1 MITTLEVQDALSAKL
16 DELGIF
22 NVTVEEVSF
31 DAENDVVTT
40 EFCDEDDN
48 CVTVQWGFDENENP
62 YALVVADEDND
73 SIHID
78 LSPLEP
84 TVMEGDGLE
93 YYLDLTDIEWINLST
108 IKTILTAGNIMA
120 NEPAEIEEVEI
131 GEGAIEEVV
140 FRKVVRGGKIVK
152 IPVRL
157 RKKKLTPKQKA
168 ALAKNRKKS
177 HTGAALKHKA
187 MSLKLRKVKNM
198 K

>member
-1 MITTLEVQDALSAKL
+1 MFTPLEVQDALSAKL
-16 DELGIF
+16 DELGIY
-22 NVTVEEVSF
+22 NVTVEEVTF
-31 DAENDVVTT
+31 DPENDVVTT
-40 EFCDEDDN
+40 EFCDEEDN
-48 CVTVQWGFDENENP
+48 CVTVQWGFDEGETP
-62 YALVVADEDND
+62 YALVVADEDNE
-73 SIHID
+73 SIHVD

-84 TVMEGDGLE
+84 TIMEGEGLE

-120 NEPAEIEEVEI
+120 NEPAEMEM

-177 HTGAALKHKA
+177 HTGAAMKHKA